1 MSSTLN
7 LKAIPMDISCERG
20 SARTINLTFTLNG
33 SAYNLTGKTITLT
46 VKESPLASASEVYSL
61 DQASHTNA
69 AGGLSTLPI
78 PASATFGTDGAIS
91 TFYHEI
97 RVLPDGIVWWKGMF
111 ETNPTPAPL

>member
-1 MSSTLN
+1 MSVTLN
-7 LKAIPMDISCERG
+7 MLPLVRNILCVRG

-46 VKESPLASASEVYSL
+46 VKTAPTAAGAEVYSL

-78 PASATFGTDGAIS
+78 PASATFGTDGQIS
-91 TFYHEI
+91 TYVYEI
-97 RVLPDGIVWWKGMF
+97 RVLSDGIVWFAGAF
-111 ETNPTPAPL
+111 EVHPTPAPL

>member
-1 MSSTLN
+1 MSTTLN
-7 LKAIPMDISCERG
+7 LLPIAATIMCVRG

-46 VKESPLASASEVYSL
+46 VKADKTAAGAEVYSL

-78 PASATFGTDGAIS
+78 PASATFGTDGQIS
-91 TFYHEI
+91 TYYYEI
-97 RVLPDGIVWWKGMF
+97 RVLADGIVWWAGNF
-111 ETNPTPAPL
+111 EVHPTPAPV

>member
-1 MSSTLN
+1 MSVTLD
-7 LKAIPMDISCERG
+7 LLPLTRHIRCTRG

-46 VKESPLASASEVYSL
+46 VKADQTAAGAEVYSL

-78 PASATFGTDGAIS
+78 PASATFGTDGQI
-91 TFYHEI
+91 TTYMHEI
-97 RVLPDGIVWWKGMF
+97 RVLPDGIVWFAGAF
-111 ETNPTPAPL
+111 EVHPTPAPL

>member
-1 MSSTLN
+1 MSVTLN
-7 LKAIPMDISCERG
+7 LLPLTRHIQCTRG

-46 VKESPLASASEVYSL
+46 VKADQTAAGAEVYSL

-78 PASATFGTDGAIS
+78 PASATFGTDGQIS
-91 TFYHEI
+91 TYMHEI
-97 RVLPDGIVWWKGMF
+97 RVLPDGIVWFAGSF
-111 ETNPTPAPL
+111 EVHPTGAPL